1 MNGPILTMT
10 HSISCVCGSARTV
23 NQDTKRNNKENNMS
37 SGSMAWWKFID
48 KLDRELDND
57 DAGVGNNDGR

>member
-1 MNGPILTMT
+1 
-10 HSISCVCGSARTV
+10 
-23 NQDTKRNNKENNMS
+23 MS